1 MMLTKSLIL
10 IFTQRLWQA
19 LGGALTIIFI
29 AHTLSPNQQ
38 GWFYTFMSISSLY
51 TLFEMGL
58 SMVLVQVAANMFVKL
73 GWLPDG
79 GLIGRNKEVFISFF
93 SSAMKLY
100 IRVALLFFGFAFM
113 VGYFIFT
120 QKSGYIIEKRSWLWP
135 WITLLIGTA
144 ANMMTLPFFAV
155 VEGSGDVAEV
165 YAIRLLQGILGSFLC
180 WIVLFSEGD
189 LWAVSMMPI
198 SSVVVS
204 LLWLYKKRPQ
214 LLNVILSKS
223 PSKKFNWSQEVWPFQ
238 WRIGLNLISLFAMSQ
253 LCVPIL
259 FYYQNSTVAGQM
271 GLSLSIVHM
280 LGIFSQSWITRHI
293 THMSHA
299 AAKKNW
305 LILDDIFKKAFLRS
319 VITFFVGGLIAL
331 ILLKFTTQSSY
342 ANRIFGFWQFIG
354 LLIFSFFY
362 YINIALAM
370 QLRSFRKE
378 PLVWITFF
386 GGIFISIATLI
397 TAKNY
402 SIDGV
407 ILAIVLI
414 QAFLISPLSFYLWK
428 VRNIE
433 YRLNN

>member
-1 MMLTKSLIL
+1 MIFTKSLML

-58 SMVLVQVAANMFVKL
+58 SMVLIQVAANMFVKL
-73 GWLPDG
+73 GWLPNG
-79 GLIGRNKEVFISFF
+79 ELIGRNKEVFISFF

-100 IRVALLFFGFAFM
+100 IKIALLFFAIAFM

-120 QKSGYIIEKRSWLWP
+120 QKSGYMIEKRSWLWP
-135 WITLLIGTA
+135 WIILLIGTA

-155 VEGSGDVAEV
+155 VEGSGDVTEV
-165 YAIRLLQGILGSFLC
+165 YTIRLLQGLLGSFLC
-180 WIVLFSEGD
+180 WIVLLSEGD

-214 LLNVILSKS
+214 LLTLILSKS

-238 WRIGLNLISLFAMSQ
+238 WRIGLNLISLFTMSQ

-293 THMSHA
+293 THMSQA
-299 AAKKNW
+299 VAKKKW
-305 LILDDIFKKAFLRS
+305 HILDDIFKKAFLRS
-319 VITFFVGGLIAL
+319 VITFFIGGLILL
-331 ILLKFTTQSSY
+331 ILLTFTTQSSY
-342 ANRIFGFWQFIG
+342 ANRIFSFWQFIG

-370 QLRSFRKE
+370 QLRSFQKE

-397 TAKNY
+397 AAKNY
-402 SIDGV
+402 SVNDV

-414 QAFLISPLSFYLWK
+414 QVFLIFPLSFYVWK
-428 VRNIE
+428 IRNIE
-433 YRLNN
+433 YRLDS